1 MKINRLRLWSIPLVF
16 SLLVIFLFS
25 SFAYAEDVSCQGR
38 EAEASI
44 LGGVCDIV
52 DSTVISADSQLVDD
66 SCFASDLKSLEDQL
80 RQALINREKK
90 FTVYYLES
98 WDEAVKIIDDS
109 DQIIEDIFNYDSPDT
124 SSDYDYLDYTTDTM
138 QVEMTEIDNG
148 VIVEFTMQYLTTAEQ
163 EEFVDLAVER
173 IMAKLNLDDASQYE
187 KVKAIHD
194 YIVEY
199 VDYDDDLEKYSAY
212 DALSSGETVCL
223 GYALLTYKMM
233 AEAGVPVKIIS
244 GESYGEGHAWNI
256 IGIGDYWYNLD
267 TTWDDT
273 ANTNKY
279 FLRGENRFSS
289 HERDD
294 RYLTDEFEDQY
305 PMSSSNFSLEDDI
318 SYVTRIT
325 LSCDNAGLFAGNK
338 LQLTADIGPVGATEQ
353 VLIWSSSDKNVAT
366 VDENGL
372 VTAHNLGS
380 ADILAIS
387 TDGGAVS
394 ASCSITVFD
403 LSSASSWSKSEINS
417 LYQRNVIPTEILS
430 NFSSGINRAEF
441 TALMVNI
448 YQYAKGDYVLKGVT
462 PFTDTAGNIYEEE
475 IAKGYELGIINGI
488 DVDTFD
494 TEGTLT
500 REQCAKI
507 IAVTAG
513 LINGDSLEEETEL
526 PFLDISKIS
535 SWAIPY
541 VKNAYIK
548 GLMTGT
554 GSGFSPKSYLTR
566 EQALVIAERM
576 IMKYSW

>member
-1 MKINRLRLWSIPLVF
+1 MKINRLRLCSIPLVF

-52 DSTVISADSQLVDD
+52 DSTVISADFQLADA
-66 SCFASDLKSLEDQL
+66 SFFASDLKSLEDQL
-80 RQALINREKK
+80 RQALIDREKK
-90 FTVYYLES
+90 FTVYYLVS

-138 QVEMTEIDNG
+138 QVEMSEIDNG

-187 KVKAIHD
+187 KVKTIHD
-194 YIVEY
+194 YIVKY
-199 VDYDDDLEKYSAY
+199 VEYDDDLEKYSAY

-256 IGIGDYWYNLD
+256 VGIGDYWYNLD

-294 RYLTDEFEDQY
+294 RYLTNEFEDQY

-318 SYVTRIT
+318 TYVTRIT
-325 LSCDNAGLFAGNK
+325 LSCDNAGLLGW
-338 LQLTADIGPVGATEQ
+338 QQITAN
-353 VLIWSSSDKNVAT
+353 SRYRS
-366 VDENGL
+366 GL
-372 VTAHNLGS
+372 CHRT
-380 ADILAIS
+380 
-387 TDGGAVS
+387 
-394 ASCSITVFD
+394 
-403 LSSASSWSKSEINS
+403 S
-417 LYQRNVIPTEILS
+417 L
-430 NFSSGINRAEF
+430 
-441 TALMVNI
+441 
-448 YQYAKGDYVLKGVT
+448 
-462 PFTDTAGNIYEEE
+462 
-475 IAKGYELGIINGI
+475 
-488 DVDTFD
+488 
-494 TEGTLT
+494 
-500 REQCAKI
+500 
-507 IAVTAG
+507 
-513 LINGDSLEEETEL
+513 SLEL
-526 PFLDISKIS
+526 K
-535 SWAIPY
+535 
-541 VKNAYIK
+541 
-548 GLMTGT
+548 
-554 GSGFSPKSYLTR
+554 
-566 EQALVIAERM
+566 
-576 IMKYSW
+576 